1 MSYSTAY
8 PRLQASFFQYN
19 NLELS
24 GDQSSEDAVLYEWF
38 DDVFDICYAEAESY
52 CGQPLRASS
61 VNYVFTHSQA
71 RHGLESEHRW
81 KYIPYTAN
89 TALTALQWK
98 ADEFAT
104 YANVNAQNYAFSTD
118 NGLNFVIYRNI
129 NSGMF
134 RATLS
139 TGYSDS
145 TMPNN
150 VLQGITEMASW
161 IYKNSATGC
170 NWFGL
175 NSVATG
181 GAGQSINASISTDIK
196 WQRHFEKFRIAAV

>member
-71 RHGLESEHRW
+71 RHGLESKHRW
-81 KYIPYTAN
+81 IYIPYTAN
-89 TALTALQWK
+89 TAL
-98 ADEFAT
+98 
-104 YANVNAQNYAFSTD
+104 
-118 NGLNFVIYRNI
+118 

-139 TGYSDS
+139 TGYSDA

-161 IYKNSATGC
+161 IYKNSATGG

>member
-1 MSYSTAY
+1 MLWSIDNGNSSLVIEYTGSGLISGSYSGSI
-8 PRLQASFFQYN
+8 PDPYN
-19 NLELS
+19 
-24 GDQSSEDAVLYEWF
+24 
-38 DDVFDICYAEAESY
+38 
-52 CGQPLRASS
+52 
-61 VNYVFTHSQA
+61 
-71 RHGLESEHRW
+71 
-81 KYIPYTAN
+81 
-89 TALTALQWK
+89 
-98 ADEFAT
+98 EFAT

-161 IYKNSATGC
+161 IYKNSATGG

-181 GAGQSINASISTDIK
+181 GAGRDRQATGDVVRAVAQRGAGCHQAADAGGAGHQEEMTFIK
-196 WQRHFEKFRIAAV
+196 FPCGDLEPVIILKML